1 MDALQQLS
9 FVLLLLSLKCPSEAK
24 QNVHY
29 ITDEDEINSIPGDF
43 YPYCVEVSDIS
54 PPPHS
59 ILQPTYMEPKKRI
72 AGYTHYV
79 FRVSFSRP
87 VGISGNDTT
96 AGWQP
101 ELLHIPVGPHGRMAA
116 YEKSVSKAVKR
127 AGFVLYR
134 VSPIFLTPSR
144 SLLQKYY
151 AVNIAHWQGSSKEFL
166 VHFAVPAHSK
176 GPNLTLSQWVLL
188 CTNALY

>member
-29 ITDEDEINSIPGDF
+29 ITDEDEINSIPGNF
-43 YPYCVEVSDIS
+43 YPYCVEVSDVS

-59 ILQPTYMEPKKRI
+59 ILQPTYMESKKRI

-101 ELLHIPVGPHGRMAA
+101 ELLHIPVGPHGRMEA
-116 YEKSVSKAVKR
+116 YENSFTRAVKR

-176 GPNLTLSQWVLL
+176 GPNLTLSQ
-188 CTNALY
+188 